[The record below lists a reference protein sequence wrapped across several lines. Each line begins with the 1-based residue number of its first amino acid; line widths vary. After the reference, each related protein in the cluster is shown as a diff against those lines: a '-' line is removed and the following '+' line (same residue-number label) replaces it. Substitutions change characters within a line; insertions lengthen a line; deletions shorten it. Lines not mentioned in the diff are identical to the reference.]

1 MNMPQYEMLGNK
13 PGYIKYET
21 SCNILVF
28 LSTTFCSFSENI
40 YTYNTSV
47 ILTIK
52 HVYKSTRISATN

>member
-28 LSTTFCSFSENI
+28 LSTTFCSISENI

-52 HVYKSTRISATN
+52 HV